1 MNLQH
6 LKTFVA
12 VVETGSFSSAARAV
26 GISQP
31 AVTMQIK
38 ALETEVGATLLE
50 RRYRRVDLTE
60 AGTTLLPIA
69 RTVLSELD
77 GAREDIAALGDS
89 VSGQLVIAASTT
101 PGVYVVPRLLGEFV
115 RAFPQVGVTLLVS
128 DSAVVVDRVCSGE
141 ANVGITGALIRGVA
155 ADFEQLGTDELVAVA
170 PLSSPLVGR
179 KVTLAQ
185 LAEQPFVMRERGS
198 GTRQMAETALRERG
212 IDPDDLRVMVELG
225 TGEAVLEAVEGGLGV
240 AIASRMVA
248 RRALAMGSIALLDV
262 DGLPAQ
268 RPFYAVT
275 CRQPLTRAAQAF
287 VAHLRAALEG

>member
-12 VVETGSFSSAARAV
+12 VVETGSFSAAARAN

-60 AGTTLLPIA
+60 AGRTLLPIA
-69 RTVLSELD
+69 MTVLSELD
-77 GAREDIAALGDS
+77 GAREDIAALGDT
-89 VSGQLVIAASTT
+89 VSGQLVISASTT

-115 RAFPQVGVTLLVS
+115 STFPQVDVTLLVS
-128 DSAVVVDRVCSGE
+128 DSALVVDRVCAGE
-141 ANVGITGALIRGVA
+141 ANIGITGALVRGA
-155 ADFEQLGTDELVAVA
+155 LADFEQLGTDELVAIA
-170 PLSSPLVGR
+170 PLDCPLVGTR
-179 KVTLAQ
+179 STLAQ

-198 GTRQMAETALRERG
+198 GTRQMAEAALRERG

-240 AIASRMVA
+240 AIVSRMVA
-248 RRALAMGSIALLDV
+248 RRALALGTIALLDI
-262 DGLPAQ
+262 DGLPAE
-268 RPFYAVT
+268 RPFYAVS
-275 CRQPLTRAAQAF
+275 CKQPLTRAAQAF
-287 VAHLRAALEG
+287 LIHLRAALEG